1 MKTFTRRPDRNE
13 SVNNGRY
20 ARTTNAPGGTVVDNS
35 SRSQHLAE
43 LRSMMDRGPAQLRRA
58 NVVQRKLSPE
68 DKAALIEWAKKLKGT
83 DRLGRFLM
91 AQIDQ
96 EAERCDT
103 LEQAQKRLQST
114 FEPPKTTKTFSELM
128 QVAYEDAARFQKEQA
143 TAKHRQVAPGYT
155 DSISGEPER
164 VLYTGAASSCIAVA
178 AFGGGT
184 AFLAHWTNSDLSQ
197 PEALI
202 LKIQTTVGDAAPV
215 WLAGEL
221 VNSAY
226 GKKFQEQL
234 TQAAFKIQ
242 SVFDG
247 RTLAIRG
254 DGNVSPESKALM

>member
-1 MKTFTRRPDRNE
+1 MKTFAKRPGRNE
-13 SVNNGRY
+13 SDNGRLG
-20 ARTTNAPGGTVVDNS
+20 RTVSGPDSRVVDNS
-35 SRSQHLAE
+35 SRSQRLAQ
-43 LRSMMDRGPAQLRRA
+43 LRSMMDRGLTQASSA
-58 NVVQRKLSPE
+58 KVIQRKLSVE

-83 DRLGRFLM
+83 DQLGRFLM

-114 FEPPKTTKTFSELM
+114 FEPSKSNKTFNELM
-128 QVAYEDAARFQKEQA
+128 QVAYEDAARFQKQQA
-143 TAKHRQVAPGYT
+143 ESKHRQVAPGYT

-184 AFLAHWTNSDLSQ
+184 AFLAHWTNSDLSN
-197 PEALI
+197 PKALI
-202 LKIQTTVGDAAPV
+202 LKIQVTVESNVPI

-221 VNSAY
+221 VNSDY
-226 GKKFQEQL
+226 GKEFQKQL
-234 TQAAFKIQ
+234 TEAGFKIQ
-242 SVFDG
+242 DVFDG